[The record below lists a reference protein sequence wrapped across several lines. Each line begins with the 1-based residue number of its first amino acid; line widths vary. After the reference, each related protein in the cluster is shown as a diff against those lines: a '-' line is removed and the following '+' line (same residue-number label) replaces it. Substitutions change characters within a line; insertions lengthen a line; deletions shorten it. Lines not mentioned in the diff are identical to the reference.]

1 MGFGRS
7 GTRIGYVGWR
17 ADDSF
22 VTTVL
27 HVNVTIMLQVIAM
40 THDCHLL
47 VMILQSQALIVLGSL
62 QPGISMKSKS
72 LTRSALA
79 GAFALCF
86 AGSLHAGAAVTPFQ
100 LSLTPIGTYA
110 SGVFDQSAAEIVAH
124 DPESQRLFV
133 VNAQSGQI
141 DVLDARVPTALAKLF
156 SIDLSSFGATVNSVD
171 VRNGLLVAAV
181 EAPVKTD
188 AGKAVFADIDGNVLA
203 AVEVGALPDMVTF
216 TPDGKRVLVAN
227 EGEPN
232 IDYSIDPEGS
242 VSIIDLPGDV
252 RTLTQAHVRT
262 AGFTQFNDAELDA
275 SIRISGPNATVAQDL
290 EPEYITMSKDSRTAW
305 VALQENNAIG
315 ILDIEAG
322 EFTALK
328 GLGFKDHMLSGN
340 ELDVSD
346 RDGKI
351 QIANWPVYGVYMPD
365 AISSY
370 EYRGRNY
377 IVTANEG
384 DAREYLDPEDEDIV
398 FFADVSRYR
407 GLSGDTPICT
417 DSPRFTEF
425 FAGNPLGVTTASQL
439 RDNTNMGRLN
449 VLTTEGL
456 RADGRCY
463 EAIYAFG
470 ARSFSI
476 YNDAIEQVYDSGADF
491 ERITAEAYPEF
502 FNSNHREN
510 SFETRSD
517 DKGPEPEGVTVAKLW
532 GSTYAFVG
540 LERIGGVMIYD
551 ITNPYSPSFVQYFN
565 NRDFSAEPG
574 TQAAGDLGAE
584 GLIVIEASKSPI
596 PGVPL
601 LVVANEVSGTT
612 TVFRIDRERLVGRR

>member
-1 MGFGRS
+1 MHDKKFLRN
-7 GTRIGYVGWR
+7 
-17 ADDSF
+17 A
-22 VTTVL
+22 
-27 HVNVTIMLQVIAM
+27 IA
-40 THDCHLL
+40 
-47 VMILQSQALIVLGSL
+47 AGIV
-62 QPGISMKSKS
+62 
-72 LTRSALA
+72 
-79 GAFALCF
+79 ALCS
-86 AGSLHAGAAVTPFQ
+86 AGSMQAVAQVTPFQ
-100 LSLTPIGTYA
+100 LDITPIGSYA

-124 DPESQRLFV
+124 DPQSQRLFV

-141 DVLDARVPTALAKLF
+141 DVLDARVPSALVKLF
-156 SIDLSSFGATVNSVD
+156 SIDLAEYGNTVNSVD
-171 VRNGLLVAAV
+171 VREGLVVAAV
-181 EAPVKTD
+181 EAEEKTD
-188 AGKAVFADIDGNVLA
+188 PGMAVFTDIDGNVIA
-203 AVEVGALPDMVTF
+203 AVAVGALPDMVTF

-242 VSIIDLPGDV
+242 VSIIDLPSDV
-252 RTLTQAHVRT
+252 RTLNQGHVRT

-275 SIRISGPNATVAQDL
+275 SIRITGPNATVAQDL
-290 EPEYITMSKDSRTAW
+290 EPEYITVSPDSRTAW

-328 GLGFKDHMLSGN
+328 GLGFKDHMLPGN

-346 RDGKI
+346 RDNVI
-351 QIANWPVYGVYMPD
+351 RIANWPVFGVYMPD
-365 AISSY
+365 SIASY

-384 DAREYLDPEDEDIV
+384 DAREYEG
-398 FFADVSRYR
+398 FADVSRYR
-407 GLSGDTPICT
+407 ALSGNTPFCA
-417 DSPRFTEF
+417 DSPRLTTFLADNEV
-425 FAGNPLGVTTASQL
+425 NVQTASEL
-439 RDNTNMGRLN
+439 RDNANMGRLN

-456 RADGRCY
+456 RADGSCY

-476 YNDAIEQVYDSGADF
+476 YDEEIEQVYDSGSDF

-502 FNSNHREN
+502 FNSNHRQN

-551 ITNPYSPSFVQYFN
+551 ITDPYAPSFVQYFN
-565 NRDFSAEPG
+565 NRDFAAAPDTE
-574 TQAAGDLGAE
+574 AAGDLGAE
-584 GLIVIEASKSPI
+584 GLIVIEAAKSPI

-612 TVFRIDRERLVGRR
+612 TVFRIDRERLVGRQ